1 MAKIAF
7 LYPGQGSQIV
17 GMGKD
22 LFKEDKFFKE
32 LIECGS
38 DFVSADLEKI
48 CLRGPDKELMKA
60 TNLQPLLTALSLG
73 YTNKLKESGVEADI
87 VMGHS
92 LGEITSLG
100 AAGILDPITTM
111 KVSAKRGM
119 LMDEAA
125 SKCNDGT
132 MMAVLFVSIE
142 EIKEI
147 LEEMGESEHIA
158 LANDNAPTQVIIS
171 GEREKLKRFD
181 QIVNEKR
188 MGGKCKPVFVS
199 GPWHSNFIESARVAF
214 KEWAAPLEFSAPKTK
229 MIFNATSTFEEDPL
243 KIKELVTWQLVK
255 PVYWRESLE
264 TLKKEDVTHILEV
277 GPGRVLAGLIRI
289 NKFPKSV
296 TVLPV
301 NDLKGVAT
309 VIDKLG
315 S

>member
-1 MAKIAF
+1 MTKVAF

-17 GMGKD
+17 GMGHD
-22 LFKEDKFFKE
+22 LFKDDKFFRD

-38 DFVSADLEKI
+38 EFVSADLEKI
-48 CLRGPDKELMKA
+48 CLRGPDKVLIKA
-60 TNLQPLLTALSLG
+60 SYLQPILTALSLG
-73 YTNKLKESGVEADI
+73 YTNRLREEGLEPSI

-100 AAGILDPITTM
+100 AAGILDPMTTM
-111 KVSAKRGM
+111 KVSAKRGI

-125 SKCNDGT
+125 SHCVDGT
-132 MMAVLFVSIE
+132 MLAVLFVSVE
-142 EIKEI
+142 EIEKI
-147 LEEMGESEHIA
+147 IEEMGETGNIA
-158 LANDNAPTQVIIS
+158 LANVNAPTQVIIS

-181 QIVNEKR
+181 RIVIEKK

-199 GPWHSNFIESARVAF
+199 GPWHSIFIDSAREAF
-214 KEWAAPLEFSAPKTK
+214 QEWVKPVEFSTPKTN
-229 MIFNATSTFEEDPL
+229 MIFNATASFETDPA

-255 PVYWRESLE
+255 PVYWQDSLE
-264 TLKKEDVTHILEV
+264 TLKNQEVTHILEV
-277 GPGRVLAGLIRI
+277 GPGRVLTGLIRI

-296 TVLPV
+296 TVLPI